1 MREFIIFLIAFSIPS
16 KCQSK
21 CFHAIDNIVRYIL
34 LHTLSL
40 WFFKPIIVCDTMK
53 TTHKYFVKYNII
65 LCLSVR
71 VYRTIIINDGFLDTR
86 RDLGGPSLWTIVL
99 VPKVAGYDN
108 NFFFSI
114 FAIYSYNL
122 IILEIISNMI
132 KIRRKNGGKVLC

>member
-40 WFFKPIIVCDTMK
+40 WFFKPIIVCDTMN
-53 TTHKYFVKYNII
+53 TTHFVKYNII
-65 LCLSVR
+65 LSLSVR
-71 VYRTIIINDGFLDTR
+71 VYRTIIINDGFLDTC

-108 NFFFSI
+108 DFFFQYFCYI
-114 FAIYSYNL
+114 FIQFDDLKNHLKYDKN
-122 IILEIISNMI
+122 
-132 KIRRKNGGKVLC
+132 KTKKWRKSPLLG